1 MSTRVPEPSRSL
13 QVLAGVVTL
22 VLTVVQIAALDS
34 YAQHRTLGRG
44 MPVVELERVLVTGH
58 RTMSGL
64 AGERFVARS
73 EAEAVS
79 C

>member
-1 MSTRVPEPSRSL
+1 MRN
-13 QVLAGVVTL
+13 
-22 VLTVVQIAALDS
+22 TVRWA
-34 YAQHRTLGRG
+34 
-44 MPVVELERVLVTGH
+44 VTGH

-64 AGERFVARS
+64 AGERVVARS